1 MEFMHIG
8 VPTKTKQEGEV
19 YVDGLKVHITQPDT
33 HDYKFEYLRFEPGS
47 CMPAAIQVEPHVA
60 IKVESIQD
68 ELKKCQE
75 VLVEPMPVDENLTIC
90 FARRDGVIF
99 ELMQMK

>member
-8 VPTKTKQEGEV
+8 VPTKSPQPGET
-19 YVDGLKVHITQPDT
+19 YVEGLKVHITQPDA
-33 HDYKFEYLRFEPGS
+33 HDYKYEYLRFEPGS
-47 CMPAAIQVEPHVA
+47 CMPAEIQVNPHIAV
-60 IKVESIQD
+60 KVDCIAD

-75 VLVEPMPVDENLTIC
+75 VLVPPMPVDETLTIC
-90 FARRDGVIF
+90 FVKRDGVIL